1 MNLTDRYIWDETA
14 GRKLADFST
23 NGKKDNADREAI
35 YKKEQKNRI
44 KIRDLQKRLY
54 ADQREGLIVIIVGM
68 EASGKDRIIRKLVG
82 ALDPQGI
89 SVERYIR
96 PEKKDIKHDM
106 LRRVHMNV
114 PERGE
119 IAILS
124 GTYYEDML
132 WYAVKGEAVPIR
144 VASRIDKKIA
154 YESHFK
160 YARDFEEYLY
170 GSSYRVVKIYLN
182 LSLKK
187 QKKRLL
193 KRFGNPEQNW
203 SLGPEVLDDRMKWFE
218 YQKMIEKIIKA
229 TATEH
234 SPWYVIPADR
244 KWYANYLVS
253 EVILKVMEEMDP
265 HFPPV
270 AAEEGFSAY
279 REALLSGKF
288 DRKAILQRSKKKEEA
303 RNAVEGIPEEDSTE
317 KDFKELLSEP
327 EVRDAEDPVNAE
339 RSGNEEP
346 SEKAE
351 NSGNEES
358 LENTENFGNEEDPGT
373 AEDPVNG
380 EVPVNAED
388 FAKDEASLNPE
399 IPGDAEDTGKAPETE
414 AVIADTSNV
423 EETAAAPVTEIEE
436 TAQAPDTEVEEAADT
451 PDPDAAENGKA
462 PDTETAEAAEVPD
475 PETDEKAAAPDTEA
489 AETADVPGTAEETAP
504 AAPAETETVAE
515 TGEEP
520 PEKPAARRRRTR
532 KPAAEKESPEVES
545 SASKA
550 AGSVKKARSGKEK
563 EASTETPKRRPA
575 RKDGPP
581 KTVGE
586 TLARRARKRG
596 GS

>member
-44 KIRDLQKRLY
+44 KIRNLQKRLY

-89 SVERYIR
+89 SVQRYIR

-144 VASRIDKKIA
+144 VAPRIDKQIT
-154 YESHFK
+154 YERHFK

-193 KRFGNPEQNW
+193 KRFGDPEQNW

-218 YQKMIEKIIKA
+218 YQKTIEKIIKA

-303 RNAVEGIPEEDSTE
+303 RNAVEVEEIPEEDSTE

-339 RSGNEEP
+339 
-346 SEKAE
+346 
-351 NSGNEES
+351 
-358 LENTENFGNEEDPGT
+358 
-373 AEDPVNG
+373 
-380 EVPVNAED
+380 
-388 FAKDEASLNPE
+388 
-399 IPGDAEDTGKAPETE
+399 DTGKAPDAE
-414 AVIADTSNV
+414 AVTADTSDV
-423 EETAAAPVTEIEE
+423 EEMAAASDTAAETAA
-436 TAQAPDTEVEEAADT
+436 APDTEVEEAAAA
-451 PDPDAAENGKA
+451 PDPDAAETEKA
-462 PDTETAEAAEVPD
+462 PDTEAAETAAVPDTEAAE
-475 PETDEKAAAPDTEA
+475 TAAAPDTEA
-489 AETADVPGTAEETAP
+489 AEPAADTVTETEEPAAAAEEKAP
-504 AAPAETETVAE
+504 AAPAETDTVAD

-563 EASTETPKRRPA
+563 EASAETPKRRQA

>member
-23 NGKKDNADREAI
+23 NGKKDNADRETI

-44 KIRDLQKRLY
+44 KIRNLQKRLY

-89 SVERYIR
+89 SVQRYINL
-96 PEKKDIKHDM
+96 EKKDIKHDM
-106 LRRVHMNV
+106 LRRVHINV

-132 WYAVKGEAVPIR
+132 WYAVKGEAVPVR

-193 KRFGNPEQNW
+193 KRFGDPEQNW

-303 RNAVEGIPEEDSTE
+303 RNAVEEIPEEDSTE
-317 KDFKELLSEP
+317 KDLRDLPSEP

-339 RSGNEEP
+339 
-346 SEKAE
+346 
-351 NSGNEES
+351 
-358 LENTENFGNEEDPGT
+358 
-373 AEDPVNG
+373 
-380 EVPVNAED
+380 
-388 FAKDEASLNPE
+388 
-399 IPGDAEDTGKAPETE
+399 DTGKAPDAE
-414 AVIADTSNV
+414 AAAADTSDVV
-423 EETAAAPVTEIEE
+423 EMAAVSNTDAETEAAPVTEIEE

-451 PDPDAAENGKA
+451 PDPDAAETEKA
-462 PDTETAEAAEVPD
+462 PDTEPAETVQTPVTAAEAAAEVPD
-475 PETDEKAAAPDTEA
+475 SETAETDAVPDTEA
-489 AETADVPGTAEETAP
+489 AEPAADTVTETEEPAAAAEEKAP
-504 AAPAETETVAE
+504 AAPAETDTVAD

-532 KPAAEKESPEVES
+532 KPAAEKESPEVGS

-550 AGSVKKARSGKEK
+550 TGSVKKARSGKEK
-563 EASTETPKRRPA
+563 EASAETPKRRQA

>member
-44 KIRDLQKRLY
+44 KIRNLQKRLY

-89 SVERYIR
+89 SVQRYIR

-144 VASRIDKKIA
+144 VAPRIDKQIT
-154 YESHFK
+154 YERHFK

-193 KRFGNPEQNW
+193 KRFGDPEQNW

-218 YQKMIEKIIKA
+218 YQKTIEKIIKA

-303 RNAVEGIPEEDSTE
+303 RNAVEEIPEEDSTE

-358 LENTENFGNEEDPGT
+358 LENTENFGNEEALGT

-423 EETAAAPVTEIEE
+423 EETAADTVTETEE
-436 TAQAPDTEVEEAADT
+436 PAA
-451 PDPDAAENGKA
+451 AAE
-462 PDTETAEAAEVPD
+462 
-475 PETDEKAAAPDTEA
+475 EK
-489 AETADVPGTAEETAP
+489 AP
-504 AAPAETETVAE
+504 AAPAETETVAD

-545 SASKA
+545 PAPKT

-563 EASTETPKRRPA
+563 EASTETPKRRQA

>member
-44 KIRDLQKRLY
+44 KIRNLQKRLY

-144 VASRIDKKIA
+144 VAPRIDKKIA
-154 YESHFK
+154 YESHFQ
-160 YARDFEEYLY
+160 YARNFEEYLY

-193 KRFGNPEQNW
+193 KRFGDPEQNW
-203 SLGPEVLDDRMKWFE
+203 SLGPDVLDERMQWFE
-218 YQKMIEKIIKA
+218 YQKTIEKIIKA

-288 DRKAILQRSKKKEEA
+288 DRKAILQRSKKKNEA
-303 RNAVEGIPEEDSTE
+303 RNAVEEIPGEDSTE
-317 KDFKELLSEP
+317 KDLRGLLSEP
-327 EVRDAEDPVNAE
+327 EVRGAEDPVKKE
-339 RSGNEEP
+339 KSGNEEP
-346 SEKAE
+346 SENAE
-351 NSGNEES
+351 KS
-358 LENTENFGNEEDPGT
+358 GNEEDPGT
-373 AEDPVNG
+373 AED
-380 EVPVNAED
+380 
-388 FAKDEASLNPE
+388 
-399 IPGDAEDTGKAPETE
+399 TGKAPDAE
-414 AVIADTSNV
+414 AAAADTSDV
-423 EETAAAPVTEIEE
+423 EEMTAVSDTEAETALAPVTEIEE
-436 TAQAPDTEVEEAADT
+436 IAKVPVIEIEETAQTPDTDVEEAADT
-451 PDPDAAENGKA
+451 PDPEAEETEKA
-462 PDTETAEAAEVPD
+462 PDPEAAEIDQTSITKAEEAAEVPD
-475 PETDEKAAAPDTEA
+475 PGAEKI
-489 AETADVPGTAEETAP
+489 AP
-504 AAPAETETVAE
+504 AAPAESAPVADA
-515 TGEEP
+515 GEET

-545 SASKA
+545 SAPKA

-563 EASTETPKRRPA
+563 EASAETPKRRQT

>member
-23 NGKKDNADREAI
+23 NGKKDNADRETI

-132 WYAVKGEAVPIR
+132 WYAVKGEALPIR
-144 VASRIDKKIA
+144 VAPRIDKKIA

-193 KRFGNPEQNW
+193 KRFGDPEQNW

-218 YQKMIEKIIKA
+218 YQKTIEKIIKA

-303 RNAVEGIPEEDSTE
+303 RNAVEEIPEEDSTE
-317 KDFKELLSEP
+317 KDLKELLSEP
-327 EVRDAEDPVNAE
+327 EVRDTEAPVNAE
-339 RSGNEEP
+339 KSGNEEP
-346 SEKAE
+346 SEKAK

-358 LENTENFGNEEDPGT
+358 LENTENFGNEEDLGT

-399 IPGDAEDTGKAPETE
+399 IQGDAEDTGKAPETE

-423 EETAAAPVTEIEE
+423 EETAADTVTETEE
-436 TAQAPDTEVEEAADT
+436 PAA
-451 PDPDAAENGKA
+451 AAE
-462 PDTETAEAAEVPD
+462 
-475 PETDEKAAAPDTEA
+475 EK
-489 AETADVPGTAEETAP
+489 AP
-504 AAPAETETVAE
+504 AAPAETDTVAD

-520 PEKPAARRRRTR
+520 PEKPVSRRRRTR
-532 KPAAEKESPEVES
+532 KPAAEKESPEVGS

-550 AGSVKKARSGKEK
+550 TGSVKKARSGKEK
-563 EASTETPKRRPA
+563 EASAETPKRRQA

>member
-44 KIRDLQKRLY
+44 KIRNLQKRLY

-89 SVERYIR
+89 SVQRYIR

-144 VASRIDKKIA
+144 VAPRIDKQIT
-154 YESHFK
+154 YERHFK

-193 KRFGNPEQNW
+193 KRFGDPEQNW

-218 YQKMIEKIIKA
+218 YQKTIEKIIKA

-303 RNAVEGIPEEDSTE
+303 RNAVEEIPEEDSTE

-327 EVRDAEDPVNAE
+327 EVRDAEDP
-339 RSGNEEP
+339 
-346 SEKAE
+346 
-351 NSGNEES
+351 
-358 LENTENFGNEEDPGT
+358 
-373 AEDPVNG
+373 
-380 EVPVNAED
+380 
-388 FAKDEASLNPE
+388 
-399 IPGDAEDTGKAPETE
+399 GKAPETE

-489 AETADVPGTAEETAP
+489 AEPAADTVTETEEPAAAAEEKAP
-504 AAPAETETVAE
+504 AAPAETDTVAD

-563 EASTETPKRRPA
+563 EASTETPKRRQA

>member
-23 NGKKDNADREAI
+23 NGKKDNADRETI

-132 WYAVKGEAVPIR
+132 WYAVKGEALPIR
-144 VASRIDKKIA
+144 VAPRIDKKIA

-193 KRFGNPEQNW
+193 KRFGDPEQNW

-218 YQKMIEKIIKA
+218 YQKTIEKIIKA

-303 RNAVEGIPEEDSTE
+303 RNAVEEIPEEDSTE
-317 KDFKELLSEP
+317 KDLRNLLSEP

-358 LENTENFGNEEDPGT
+358 LENTENFGNEEALGT

-423 EETAAAPVTEIEE
+423 EETAADTVTETEE
-436 TAQAPDTEVEEAADT
+436 PAA
-451 PDPDAAENGKA
+451 AAE
-462 PDTETAEAAEVPD
+462 
-475 PETDEKAAAPDTEA
+475 EK
-489 AETADVPGTAEETAP
+489 AP
-504 AAPAETETVAE
+504 AAPAETDTVAD

-520 PEKPAARRRRTR
+520 PEKPASRRRRTR
-532 KPAAEKESPEVES
+532 KPAAEKESPEVGS
-545 SASKA
+545 SASKS

-563 EASTETPKRRPA
+563 EASTETPKRRQA

>member
-44 KIRDLQKRLY
+44 KIRNLQKRLY

-144 VASRIDKKIA
+144 VAPRIDKQIT
-154 YESHFK
+154 YERHFK

-193 KRFGNPEQNW
+193 KRFGDPEQNW

-218 YQKMIEKIIKA
+218 YQKTIEKIIKA

-303 RNAVEGIPEEDSTE
+303 LSAVEEIPEEDSTE
-317 KDFKELLSEP
+317 KDLRDLLSEP
-327 EVRDAEDPVNAE
+327 VVRD
-339 RSGNEEP
+339 
-346 SEKAE
+346 
-351 NSGNEES
+351 
-358 LENTENFGNEEDPGT
+358 

-414 AVIADTSNV
+414 AFIADTSNV

-489 AETADVPGTAEETAP
+489 AEPAADTVTETEEPAAAAEEKAP
-504 AAPAETETVAE
+504 AAPAETETVADA
-515 TGEEP
+515 GEEP

-545 SASKA
+545 PAPKT
-550 AGSVKKARSGKEK
+550 AGSVKKSRSGKEK
-563 EASTETPKRRPA
+563 EASTKTPKRRQA

>member
-1 MNLTDRYIWDETA
+1 MDLYREVFMNLTDRYIWDETA

-23 NGKKDNADREAI
+23 NGKKDNADRETI

-44 KIRDLQKRLY
+44 KIRDFQKRLY

-89 SVERYIR
+89 SVQRYIN
-96 PEKKDIKHDM
+96 PEKKDIKYDM

-132 WYAVKGEAVPIR
+132 WYAVKGETVPIR
-144 VASRIDKKIA
+144 VAPRIDKKIA

-193 KRFGNPEQNW
+193 KRFGDPEQNW

-218 YQKMIEKIIKA
+218 YQKTIEKIIKA

-303 RNAVEGIPEEDSTE
+303 RNAVEEIPEEDSTE
-317 KDFKELLSEP
+317 KDLRDLPSEP

-339 RSGNEEP
+339 
-346 SEKAE
+346 
-351 NSGNEES
+351 
-358 LENTENFGNEEDPGT
+358 
-373 AEDPVNG
+373 
-380 EVPVNAED
+380 
-388 FAKDEASLNPE
+388 
-399 IPGDAEDTGKAPETE
+399 DTGKAPDAE
-414 AVIADTSNV
+414 AAAADTSDVV
-423 EETAAAPVTEIEE
+423 EMAAVSNTDAETEAAPVTEIEE
-436 TAQAPDTEVEEAADT
+436 TAQAPDTEVEEAAAA
-451 PDPDAAENGKA
+451 PDPNAEETEKA
-462 PDTETAEAAEVPD
+462 PDTEPAETVQTPVTAAEAAAEVPD
-475 PETDEKAAAPDTEA
+475 SETAETDAVPDTEA
-489 AETADVPGTAEETAP
+489 AEPAADTVTETEEPAAAAEEKAP
-504 AAPAETETVAE
+504 AAPAETDTVAD

-532 KPAAEKESPEVES
+532 KPAAEKESPEVGS

-550 AGSVKKARSGKEK
+550 TGSVKKARSGKEK
-563 EASTETPKRRPA
+563 EASAETPKRRQA

>member
-44 KIRDLQKRLY
+44 KIRNLQKRLY

-89 SVERYIR
+89 SVQRYIR

-144 VASRIDKKIA
+144 VAPRIDKQIT
-154 YESHFK
+154 YERHFK

-193 KRFGNPEQNW
+193 KRFGDPEQSW

-218 YQKMIEKIIKA
+218 YQKTIEKIIKA

-303 RNAVEGIPEEDSTE
+303 RNAVEEIPEEDSTE

-327 EVRDAEDPVNAE
+327 EVRDAEDP
-339 RSGNEEP
+339 
-346 SEKAE
+346 
-351 NSGNEES
+351 
-358 LENTENFGNEEDPGT
+358 
-373 AEDPVNG
+373 
-380 EVPVNAED
+380 
-388 FAKDEASLNPE
+388 
-399 IPGDAEDTGKAPETE
+399 GKAPETE
-414 AVIADTSNV
+414 AFIADTSNV

-451 PDPDAAENGKA
+451 PDPDAAETEKA
-462 PDTETAEAAEVPD
+462 PDTEPAETVQTPVTAAEAAAEVPD
-475 PETDEKAAAPDTEA
+475 SETAETDAVPDTEA
-489 AETADVPGTAEETAP
+489 AEPAADTVTETEEPAAAAEEKAP
-504 AAPAETETVAE
+504 AAPAETDTVAE

-545 SASKA
+545 PAPKT
-550 AGSVKKARSGKEK
+550 AGSVKKSRSGKEK
-563 EASTETPKRRPA
+563 EASTKTPKRRQA

>member
-1 MNLTDRYIWDETA
+1 MDLYREVFMNLTDRYIWDETA

-23 NGKKDNADREAI
+23 NGKKDNADRAAI

-44 KIRDLQKRLY
+44 KIRNLQKRLY

-89 SVERYIR
+89 SVQRYIR

-144 VASRIDKKIA
+144 VAPRIDKQIT
-154 YESHFK
+154 YERHFK

-193 KRFGNPEQNW
+193 KRFGDPEQNW

-218 YQKMIEKIIKA
+218 YQKTIEKIIKA

-303 RNAVEGIPEEDSTE
+303 RNAVEEIPEEDSTE
-317 KDFKELLSEP
+317 KDLRDLPSEP
-327 EVRDAEDPVNAE
+327 EVRDAEAP
-339 RSGNEEP
+339 
-346 SEKAE
+346 
-351 NSGNEES
+351 
-358 LENTENFGNEEDPGT
+358 
-373 AEDPVNG
+373 
-380 EVPVNAED
+380 
-388 FAKDEASLNPE
+388 
-399 IPGDAEDTGKAPETE
+399 GKAPETE
-414 AVIADTSNV
+414 AAAADTSDVV
-423 EETAAAPVTEIEE
+423 EMAAISNTDAETEAAPVTEIEE
-436 TAQAPDTEVEEAADT
+436 TAQAPDTEVEEAAAA
-451 PDPDAAENGKA
+451 PDPDAAETEKA

-475 PETDEKAAAPDTEA
+475 LEAEETATAPDTEA
-489 AETADVPGTAEETAP
+489 AEPAADTVTETEEPAAAAEEKAP
-504 AAPAETETVAE
+504 AAPAETDTVAD

-520 PEKPAARRRRTR
+520 PEKPASRRRRTR

-550 AGSVKKARSGKEK
+550 TGSVKKARSGKEK
-563 EASTETPKRRPA
+563 EASAETPKRRQA

>member
-1 MNLTDRYIWDETA
+1 MYREVFMNLTDRYIWDETA

-44 KIRDLQKRLY
+44 KIRNLQKRLY

-144 VASRIDKKIA
+144 VAPRIDKQIT
-154 YESHFK
+154 YERHFK

-193 KRFGNPEQNW
+193 KRFGDPEQSW

-218 YQKMIEKIIKA
+218 YQKTIEKIIKA

-303 RNAVEGIPEEDSTE
+303 LSAVEEIPEEDSTE
-317 KDFKELLSEP
+317 KDLRDLLSEP
-327 EVRDAEDPVNAE
+327 VVRD
-339 RSGNEEP
+339 
-346 SEKAE
+346 
-351 NSGNEES
+351 
-358 LENTENFGNEEDPGT
+358 

-414 AVIADTSNV
+414 AFIADTSNV

-489 AETADVPGTAEETAP
+489 AEPAADTVTEIEEPAAAAEEKAP
-504 AAPAETETVAE
+504 AAPAETETVADA
-515 TGEEP
+515 GEEP

-545 SASKA
+545 PAPKT
-550 AGSVKKARSGKEK
+550 AGSVKKSRSGKEK
-563 EASTETPKRRPA
+563 EASTKTPKRRQA

>member
-14 GRKLADFST
+14 GRK
-23 NGKKDNADREAI
+23 I

-44 KIRDLQKRLY
+44 KIRNLQKRLY

-144 VASRIDKKIA
+144 VAPRIDKQIT
-154 YESHFK
+154 YERHFK

-193 KRFGNPEQNW
+193 KRFGDPEQSW

-218 YQKMIEKIIKA
+218 YQKTIEKIIKA

-303 RNAVEGIPEEDSTE
+303 LSAVEEIPEEDSTE
-317 KDFKELLSEP
+317 KDLRDLLSEP
-327 EVRDAEDPVNAE
+327 VVRD
-339 RSGNEEP
+339 
-346 SEKAE
+346 
-351 NSGNEES
+351 
-358 LENTENFGNEEDPGT
+358 

-414 AVIADTSNV
+414 AFIADTSNV

-489 AETADVPGTAEETAP
+489 AEPAADTVTEIEEPAAAAEEKAP
-504 AAPAETETVAE
+504 AAPAETDTVAD

-545 SASKA
+545 PAPKT
-550 AGSVKKARSGKEK
+550 AGSVKKSRSGKEK
-563 EASTETPKRRPA
+563 EASTKTPKRRQA

>member
-23 NGKKDNADREAI
+23 NGKKDNADRETI

-44 KIRDLQKRLY
+44 KIRNLQKRLY

-89 SVERYIR
+89 SVQRYIR

-132 WYAVKGEAVPIR
+132 CYAVKGEAVPIR
-144 VASRIDKKIA
+144 VAPRIDKKIA

-193 KRFGNPEQNW
+193 KRFGDPEQNW

-303 RNAVEGIPEEDSTE
+303 RNAVEEIPEEDSTE

-339 RSGNEEP
+339 
-346 SEKAE
+346 
-351 NSGNEES
+351 
-358 LENTENFGNEEDPGT
+358 
-373 AEDPVNG
+373 
-380 EVPVNAED
+380 
-388 FAKDEASLNPE
+388 
-399 IPGDAEDTGKAPETE
+399 DTGKAPDAE
-414 AVIADTSNV
+414 AAAADTSDVV
-423 EETAAAPVTEIEE
+423 EMAAVSNTDAETEAAPVTEIEE

-489 AETADVPGTAEETAP
+489 AEPAADTVTEIEEPAAAAEEKAP

-515 TGEEP
+515 TGKEP

-532 KPAAEKESPEVES
+532 KPAAEKESPEVGS

-550 AGSVKKARSGKEK
+550 TGSVKKARSGKEK
-563 EASTETPKRRPA
+563 EASAETPKRRQA

>member
-44 KIRDLQKRLY
+44 KIRNLQKRLY

-89 SVERYIR
+89 SVQRYIR

-132 WYAVKGEAVPIR
+132 WYAVKGEALPIR
-144 VASRIDKKIA
+144 VAPRIDKKIA

-193 KRFGNPEQNW
+193 KRFGDPEQNW

-218 YQKMIEKIIKA
+218 YQKTIEKIIKA

-303 RNAVEGIPEEDSTE
+303 RNAVEEIPEEDSTE

-327 EVRDAEDPVNAE
+327 EVRDAEDP
-339 RSGNEEP
+339 
-346 SEKAE
+346 
-351 NSGNEES
+351 
-358 LENTENFGNEEDPGT
+358 
-373 AEDPVNG
+373 
-380 EVPVNAED
+380 
-388 FAKDEASLNPE
+388 
-399 IPGDAEDTGKAPETE
+399 GKAPETE

-436 TAQAPDTEVEEAADT
+436 TAQAPDTEVEEAVDT
-451 PDPDAAENGKA
+451 PDPDAAETGKA
-462 PDTETAEAAEVPD
+462 PDTEPAETVQTPVTAAEAAAEVPD
-475 PETDEKAAAPDTEA
+475 SETAETDAVPDTEA
-489 AETADVPGTAEETAP
+489 AEPAADTVTEIEEPAAAAEEKAP
-504 AAPAETETVAE
+504 AAPAETETVADA
-515 TGEEP
+515 GEEP

-545 SASKA
+545 PAPKT
-550 AGSVKKARSGKEK
+550 AGSVKKSRSGKEK
-563 EASTETPKRRPA
+563 EASTETPKRRQA

>member
-23 NGKKDNADREAI
+23 NGKKDNADRETI

-44 KIRDLQKRLY
+44 KIRNLQKRLY

-89 SVERYIR
+89 SVQRYIR

-144 VASRIDKKIA
+144 VAPRIDKKIA

-193 KRFGNPEQNW
+193 KRFGDPEQNW

-218 YQKMIEKIIKA
+218 YQKTIEKIIKA

-303 RNAVEGIPEEDSTE
+303 RNAVEEIPEEDSTE
-317 KDFKELLSEP
+317 KDLRDLPSEP
-327 EVRDAEDPVNAE
+327 EVRDAEAP
-339 RSGNEEP
+339 
-346 SEKAE
+346 
-351 NSGNEES
+351 
-358 LENTENFGNEEDPGT
+358 
-373 AEDPVNG
+373 
-380 EVPVNAED
+380 
-388 FAKDEASLNPE
+388 
-399 IPGDAEDTGKAPETE
+399 GKAPETE
-414 AVIADTSNV
+414 AAAADTSDVV
-423 EETAAAPVTEIEE
+423 EMAAISNTDAETEAAPVTEIEE
-436 TAQAPDTEVEEAADT
+436 TAQAPDTEVEEAAAA
-451 PDPDAAENGKA
+451 PDPDAAETEKA

-475 PETDEKAAAPDTEA
+475 PEAEETATAPDTEA
-489 AETADVPGTAEETAP
+489 AEPAADTVTETEEPAAAAEEKAP
-504 AAPAETETVAE
+504 AAPAETDTVAD

-520 PEKPAARRRRTR
+520 PEKPASRRRRTR
-532 KPAAEKESPEVES
+532 KPAAEKESPEVGS

-563 EASTETPKRRPA
+563 EASTETPKRRQA

>member
-1 MNLTDRYIWDETA
+1 MDLYREVFMNLTDRYIWDETA

-23 NGKKDNADREAI
+23 NGKKDNADRETI

-89 SVERYIR
+89 SVQRYIN
-96 PEKKDIKHDM
+96 PEKKDIKYDM

-132 WYAVKGEAVPIR
+132 WYAVKGETVPIR
-144 VASRIDKKIA
+144 VAPRIDKKIA

-193 KRFGNPEQNW
+193 KRFGDPEQNW

-218 YQKMIEKIIKA
+218 YQKTIEKIIKA

-303 RNAVEGIPEEDSTE
+303 RNAVEEIPEEDSTE

-380 EVPVNAED
+380 EVPVNPED
-388 FAKDEASLNPE
+388 FANNEASVNPE
-399 IPGDAEDTGKAPETE
+399 ISGDAEDTGIASDAE
-414 AVIADTSNV
+414 AVTADTSDV
-423 EETAAAPVTEIEE
+423 EEM
-436 TAQAPDTEVEEAADT
+436 
-451 PDPDAAENGKA
+451 DAAS
-462 PDTETAEAAEVPD
+462 
-475 PETDEKAAAPDTEA
+475 DTEA
-489 AETADVPGTAEETAP
+489 AETAAVPDTEAAETAP
-504 AAPAETETVAE
+504 AAPAETENVADA
-515 TGEEP
+515 GEEP

-563 EASTETPKRRPA
+563 EASTETPKRRQV

>member
-44 KIRDLQKRLY
+44 KIRNLQKRLY

-89 SVERYIR
+89 SVQRYIR

-144 VASRIDKKIA
+144 VAPRIDKQIT
-154 YESHFK
+154 YERHFK

-193 KRFGNPEQNW
+193 KRFGDPEQNW

-218 YQKMIEKIIKA
+218 YQKTIEKIIKA

-303 RNAVEGIPEEDSTE
+303 LSAVEEIPEEDSTE
-317 KDFKELLSEP
+317 KDLRDLLSEP
-327 EVRDAEDPVNAE
+327 VVRD
-339 RSGNEEP
+339 
-346 SEKAE
+346 
-351 NSGNEES
+351 
-358 LENTENFGNEEDPGT
+358 

-414 AVIADTSNV
+414 AFIADTSNV

-489 AETADVPGTAEETAP
+489 AEPAADTVTETEEPAAAAEEKAP
-504 AAPAETETVAE
+504 AAPAETETVAD

-545 SASKA
+545 PAPKT
-550 AGSVKKARSGKEK
+550 AGSVKKSRSGKEK
-563 EASTETPKRRPA
+563 EASAETPKRRQA

>member
-23 NGKKDNADREAI
+23 NGKKDNADRETI

-44 KIRDLQKRLY
+44 KIRNLQKRLY

-89 SVERYIR
+89 SVQRYIN

-106 LRRVHMNV
+106 LRRVHINV
-114 PERGE
+114 HERGE

-132 WYAVKGEAVPIR
+132 WYAVKGEAVPVR

-193 KRFGNPEQNW
+193 KRFGDPEQNW

-218 YQKMIEKIIKA
+218 YQKTIEKIIKA

-303 RNAVEGIPEEDSTE
+303 RNAVEEIPEEDSTE
-317 KDFKELLSEP
+317 KNFKELLSEP
-327 EVRDAEDPVNAE
+327 EVRDAEAP
-339 RSGNEEP
+339 
-346 SEKAE
+346 
-351 NSGNEES
+351 
-358 LENTENFGNEEDPGT
+358 
-373 AEDPVNG
+373 
-380 EVPVNAED
+380 
-388 FAKDEASLNPE
+388 
-399 IPGDAEDTGKAPETE
+399 GKAPETE
-414 AVIADTSNV
+414 AAAADTSDVV
-423 EETAAAPVTEIEE
+423 EMAAISNTDAETEAAPVTEIEE
-436 TAQAPDTEVEEAADT
+436 TAQAPDTEVEEAAAA
-451 PDPDAAENGKA
+451 PDPDAAENEKA
-462 PDTETAEAAEVPD
+462 PDTETAEVAEVPD
-475 PETDEKAAAPDTEA
+475 PEAEETATAPDTEA
-489 AETADVPGTAEETAP
+489 AEPAADTVTETEEPAAAAEEKAP
-504 AAPAETETVAE
+504 AAPAETETVADA
-515 TGEEP
+515 GEEP
-520 PEKPAARRRRTR
+520 PEKPASRRRRTR

-563 EASTETPKRRPA
+563 EASTETPKRRQA

>member
-23 NGKKDNADREAI
+23 NGKKDNADRETI

-89 SVERYIR
+89 SVQRYIN

-106 LRRVHMNV
+106 LRRVHINV

-132 WYAVKGEAVPIR
+132 CYAVKGEAVPIR
-144 VASRIDKKIA
+144 VAPRIDKKIA

-193 KRFGNPEQNW
+193 KRFGDPEQNW

-265 HFPPV
+265 HFPSV

-303 RNAVEGIPEEDSTE
+303 RNAVEEIPEEDSTE
-317 KDFKELLSEP
+317 KDLKELLSEP

-358 LENTENFGNEEDPGT
+358 LENTENFGNEENPGT

-380 EVPVNAED
+380 EVPVNPED
-388 FAKDEASLNPE
+388 FANNEASVNPE
-399 IPGDAEDTGKAPETE
+399 ISGDAEDTGKAPETE

-423 EETAAAPVTEIEE
+423 EETAADTVTETEE
-436 TAQAPDTEVEEAADT
+436 PAA
-451 PDPDAAENGKA
+451 AAE
-462 PDTETAEAAEVPD
+462 
-475 PETDEKAAAPDTEA
+475 EK
-489 AETADVPGTAEETAP
+489 AP
-504 AAPAETETVAE
+504 AAPAETENVAD

-563 EASTETPKRRPA
+563 EASTETPKRRQA

>member
-23 NGKKDNADREAI
+23 NGKKDNADRETI

-44 KIRDLQKRLY
+44 KIRNLQKRLY

-89 SVERYIR
+89 SVQRYINL
-96 PEKKDIKHDM
+96 EKKDIKHDM
-106 LRRVHMNV
+106 LRRVHINV

-132 WYAVKGEAVPIR
+132 WYAVKGEAVPVR

-193 KRFGNPEQNW
+193 KRFGDPEQNW

-303 RNAVEGIPEEDSTE
+303 RNAVEEIPEEDSTE
-317 KDFKELLSEP
+317 KDLRDLPSEP

-339 RSGNEEP
+339 
-346 SEKAE
+346 
-351 NSGNEES
+351 
-358 LENTENFGNEEDPGT
+358 
-373 AEDPVNG
+373 
-380 EVPVNAED
+380 
-388 FAKDEASLNPE
+388 
-399 IPGDAEDTGKAPETE
+399 DTGKAPDAE
-414 AVIADTSNV
+414 AAAADTSDVV
-423 EETAAAPVTEIEE
+423 EMAAVSNTDAETEAAPVTEIEE

-451 PDPDAAENGKA
+451 PDPDAAETEKA
-462 PDTETAEAAEVPD
+462 PDTEPAETVQTPVTAAEAAAEVPD
-475 PETDEKAAAPDTEA
+475 SETAETDAVPDTEA
-489 AETADVPGTAEETAP
+489 AEPAADTVTETEEPAAAAEEKAP
-504 AAPAETETVAE
+504 AAPAETETVAD

-532 KPAAEKESPEVES
+532 KPAAEKESPEVGS

-550 AGSVKKARSGKEK
+550 TGSVKKARSGKEK
-563 EASTETPKRRPA
+563 EASAETPKRRQA

>member
-1 MNLTDRYIWDETA
+1 MDLYREVFMNLTDRYIWDETA

-44 KIRDLQKRLY
+44 KIRNLQKRLY

-89 SVERYIR
+89 SVQRYIR

-144 VASRIDKKIA
+144 VAPRIDKQIT
-154 YESHFK
+154 YERHFK

-193 KRFGNPEQNW
+193 KRFGDPEQNW

-218 YQKMIEKIIKA
+218 YQKTIEKIIKA

-303 RNAVEGIPEEDSTE
+303 RNAVEEIPEEDSTE
-317 KDFKELLSEP
+317 KDLRDLPSEP
-327 EVRDAEDPVNAE
+327 EVRDAEAP
-339 RSGNEEP
+339 
-346 SEKAE
+346 
-351 NSGNEES
+351 
-358 LENTENFGNEEDPGT
+358 
-373 AEDPVNG
+373 
-380 EVPVNAED
+380 
-388 FAKDEASLNPE
+388 
-399 IPGDAEDTGKAPETE
+399 GKAPETE
-414 AVIADTSNV
+414 AAAADTSDVV
-423 EETAAAPVTEIEE
+423 EMAAISNTDAETEAAPVTEIEE
-436 TAQAPDTEVEEAADT
+436 TAQAPDTEVEEAAAA
-451 PDPDAAENGKA
+451 PDPDAAETEKA

-475 PETDEKAAAPDTEA
+475 LEAEETATAPDTEA
-489 AETADVPGTAEETAP
+489 AEPAADTVTETEEPAAAAEEKAP
-504 AAPAETETVAE
+504 AAPAETDTVAD

-520 PEKPAARRRRTR
+520 PEKPASRRRRTR

-550 AGSVKKARSGKEK
+550 TGSVKKARSGKEK
-563 EASTETPKRRPA
+563 EASAETPKRRQA

>member
-23 NGKKDNADREAI
+23 NGKKDNADRETI

-89 SVERYIR
+89 SVQRYINL
-96 PEKKDIKHDM
+96 EKKDIKHDM
-106 LRRVHMNV
+106 LRRVHINV

-132 WYAVKGEAVPIR
+132 WYAVKGEALPIR
-144 VASRIDKKIA
+144 VAPRIDKKIA

-193 KRFGNPEQNW
+193 KRFGDPEQNW

-218 YQKMIEKIIKA
+218 YQKTIEKIIKA

-303 RNAVEGIPEEDSTE
+303 RNAVEEIPEEDSTE

-327 EVRDAEDPVNAE
+327 EVRDAED
-339 RSGNEEP
+339 
-346 SEKAE
+346 
-351 NSGNEES
+351 
-358 LENTENFGNEEDPGT
+358 
-373 AEDPVNG
+373 
-380 EVPVNAED
+380 PVNAED

-489 AETADVPGTAEETAP
+489 AEPAADTVTEIEEPAAAAEEKAP
-504 AAPAETETVAE
+504 AAPAETDTVAD

-520 PEKPAARRRRTR
+520 PEKPASRRRRTR
-532 KPAAEKESPEVES
+532 KPAAEKESPEVGS

-550 AGSVKKARSGKEK
+550 TGSVKKARSGKEK
-563 EASTETPKRRPA
+563 EASAETPKRRQA

>member
-1 MNLTDRYIWDETA
+1 MDLYREVFMNLTDRYIWDETA

-44 KIRDLQKRLY
+44 KIRNLQKRLY

-144 VASRIDKKIA
+144 VAPRIDKQIT
-154 YESHFK
+154 YERHFK

-193 KRFGNPEQNW
+193 KRFGDPEQNW

-218 YQKMIEKIIKA
+218 YQKTIEKIIKA

-303 RNAVEGIPEEDSTE
+303 RNAVEEIPEEDSTE

-339 RSGNEEP
+339 
-346 SEKAE
+346 
-351 NSGNEES
+351 
-358 LENTENFGNEEDPGT
+358 
-373 AEDPVNG
+373 
-380 EVPVNAED
+380 
-388 FAKDEASLNPE
+388 
-399 IPGDAEDTGKAPETE
+399 DTGKAPDAE

-451 PDPDAAENGKA
+451 PDPDAAE
-462 PDTETAEAAEVPD
+462 TE
-475 PETDEKAAAPDTEA
+475 KAPDTEA
-489 AETADVPGTAEETAP
+489 AETADVPGTAEETSP
-504 AAPAETETVAE
+504 ADPAETETVAD

-545 SASKA
+545 PAPKT
-550 AGSVKKARSGKEK
+550 AGSVKKSRSGKEK
-563 EASTETPKRRPA
+563 EASTKTPKRRQA

>member
-44 KIRDLQKRLY
+44 KIRNLQKRLY

-89 SVERYIR
+89 SVQRYINL
-96 PEKKDIKHDM
+96 EKKDIKHDM
-106 LRRVHMNV
+106 LRRVHINV

-144 VASRIDKKIA
+144 VAPRIDKQIT
-154 YESHFK
+154 YERHFK

-193 KRFGNPEQNW
+193 KRFGDPEQNW

-218 YQKMIEKIIKA
+218 YQKTIEKIIKA

-303 RNAVEGIPEEDSTE
+303 LSAVEEIPEEDSTE
-317 KDFKELLSEP
+317 KDLRDLLSEP
-327 EVRDAEDPVNAE
+327 VVRD
-339 RSGNEEP
+339 
-346 SEKAE
+346 
-351 NSGNEES
+351 
-358 LENTENFGNEEDPGT
+358 

-414 AVIADTSNV
+414 AFIADTSNV

-451 PDPDAAENGKA
+451 PDPDAAETEKA
-462 PDTETAEAAEVPD
+462 PDTEPAETVQTPVTAAEAAAEVPD
-475 PETDEKAAAPDTEA
+475 SETAETDAVPDTEA
-489 AETADVPGTAEETAP
+489 AEPAADTVTETEEPAAAAEEKAP
-504 AAPAETETVAE
+504 AAPAETETVADA
-515 TGEEP
+515 GEEP

-532 KPAAEKESPEVES
+532 KPAAEKESPEVGS

-550 AGSVKKARSGKEK
+550 TGSVKKARSGKEK
-563 EASTETPKRRPA
+563 EASAETPKRRQA

>member
-1 MNLTDRYIWDETA
+1 MDLYREVFMNLTDRYIWDETA

-23 NGKKDNADREAI
+23 NGKKDNADRETI

-132 WYAVKGEAVPIR
+132 WYAVKGEALPIR
-144 VASRIDKKIA
+144 VAPRIDKKIA

-193 KRFGNPEQNW
+193 KRFGDPEQNW

-218 YQKMIEKIIKA
+218 YQKTIEKIIKA

-303 RNAVEGIPEEDSTE
+303 RNAVEEIPEEDSTE
-317 KDFKELLSEP
+317 KDLKELLSEP
-327 EVRDAEDPVNAE
+327 EVRDTEAPVNAE
-339 RSGNEEP
+339 KSGNEEP
-346 SEKAE
+346 SEKAK

-358 LENTENFGNEEDPGT
+358 LENTENFGNEEDLGT

-399 IPGDAEDTGKAPETE
+399 IQGDAEDTGKAPETE

-423 EETAAAPVTEIEE
+423 EETAADTVTETEE
-436 TAQAPDTEVEEAADT
+436 PAA
-451 PDPDAAENGKA
+451 AAE
-462 PDTETAEAAEVPD
+462 
-475 PETDEKAAAPDTEA
+475 EK
-489 AETADVPGTAEETAP
+489 AP
-504 AAPAETETVAE
+504 AAPAETDTVAD

-520 PEKPAARRRRTR
+520 PEKPVSRRRRTR
-532 KPAAEKESPEVES
+532 KPAAEKESPEVGS

-550 AGSVKKARSGKEK
+550 TGSVKKARSGKEK
-563 EASTETPKRRPA
+563 EASAETPKRRQA

>member
-44 KIRDLQKRLY
+44 KIRNLQKRLY

-89 SVERYIR
+89 SVQRYIR

-144 VASRIDKKIA
+144 VAPRIDKQIT
-154 YESHFK
+154 YERHFK

-193 KRFGNPEQNW
+193 KRFGDPEQNW

-218 YQKMIEKIIKA
+218 YQKTIEKIIKA

-270 AAEEGFSAY
+270 AAEEGFSVY

-303 RNAVEGIPEEDSTE
+303 RNAVEEIPEEDSTE
-317 KDFKELLSEP
+317 KDLRDLPSEP
-327 EVRDAEDPVNAE
+327 EVRDTEAPVNAE
-339 RSGNEEP
+339 KSGNEEP

-358 LENTENFGNEEDPGT
+358 LENTENFGNEEALGT

-423 EETAAAPVTEIEE
+423 EETAADTVTETEE
-436 TAQAPDTEVEEAADT
+436 PAA
-451 PDPDAAENGKA
+451 AAE
-462 PDTETAEAAEVPD
+462 
-475 PETDEKAAAPDTEA
+475 EK
-489 AETADVPGTAEETAP
+489 AP
-504 AAPAETETVAE
+504 AAPAETDTVAD

-520 PEKPAARRRRTR
+520 PEKPASRRRRPR

-563 EASTETPKRRPA
+563 EASTETPKRRQV

>member
-44 KIRDLQKRLY
+44 KIRNLQKRLY

-89 SVERYIR
+89 SVQRYIR

-144 VASRIDKKIA
+144 VAPRIDKQIT
-154 YESHFK
+154 YERHFK

-193 KRFGNPEQNW
+193 KRFGDPEQNW

-218 YQKMIEKIIKA
+218 YQKTIEKIIKA

-303 RNAVEGIPEEDSTE
+303 RNAVEEIPEEDSTE

-339 RSGNEEP
+339 
-346 SEKAE
+346 
-351 NSGNEES
+351 
-358 LENTENFGNEEDPGT
+358 DPGT
-373 AEDPVNG
+373 
-380 EVPVNAED
+380 
-388 FAKDEASLNPE
+388 
-399 IPGDAEDTGKAPETE
+399 AEDTGKAPDAE
-414 AVIADTSNV
+414 AVTADTSDV
-423 EETAAAPVTEIEE
+423 EEMAAASDTAAETAA
-436 TAQAPDTEVEEAADT
+436 APDTEVEEAAAA
-451 PDPDAAENGKA
+451 PDPDAAETEKA
-462 PDTETAEAAEVPD
+462 PDTEAAETAAVPDTEAAE
-475 PETDEKAAAPDTEA
+475 TAAAPDTEA
-489 AETADVPGTAEETAP
+489 AETADVPGTAEETSP
-504 AAPAETETVAE
+504 ADPAETETVAD

-532 KPAAEKESPEVES
+532 KPAAEKESPEVGS

-563 EASTETPKRRPA
+563 EASTETPKRRQA

>member
-1 MNLTDRYIWDETA
+1 MDLYREVFMNLTDRYIWDETA

-23 NGKKDNADREAI
+23 NGKKDNADRETI

-44 KIRDLQKRLY
+44 KIRNLQKRLY

-132 WYAVKGEAVPIR
+132 WYAVKGEAVPVR

-193 KRFGNPEQNW
+193 KRFGDPEQNW

-303 RNAVEGIPEEDSTE
+303 RNAVEEIPEEDSTE
-317 KDFKELLSEP
+317 KDLRDLPSEP

-339 RSGNEEP
+339 
-346 SEKAE
+346 
-351 NSGNEES
+351 
-358 LENTENFGNEEDPGT
+358 
-373 AEDPVNG
+373 
-380 EVPVNAED
+380 
-388 FAKDEASLNPE
+388 
-399 IPGDAEDTGKAPETE
+399 DTGKAPDAE
-414 AVIADTSNV
+414 AAAADTSDVV
-423 EETAAAPVTEIEE
+423 EMAAVSNTDAETEAAPVTEIEE

-451 PDPDAAENGKA
+451 PDPDAAETEKA
-462 PDTETAEAAEVPD
+462 PDTEPAETVQTPVTAAEAAAEVPD
-475 PETDEKAAAPDTEA
+475 SETAETDAVPDTEA
-489 AETADVPGTAEETAP
+489 AEPAADTVTETEEPAAAAEEKAP
-504 AAPAETETVAE
+504 AAPAETDTVAD

-520 PEKPAARRRRTR
+520 PEKPASRRRRTR
-532 KPAAEKESPEVES
+532 KPAAEKESPEVGS

-550 AGSVKKARSGKEK
+550 TGSVKKARSGKEK
-563 EASTETPKRRPA
+563 EASAETPKRRQA

>member
-23 NGKKDNADREAI
+23 NGKKDNADRETI

-132 WYAVKGEAVPIR
+132 WYAVKGEALPIR

-193 KRFGNPEQNW
+193 KRFGDPEQNW

-218 YQKMIEKIIKA
+218 YQKTIEKIIKA

-303 RNAVEGIPEEDSTE
+303 RNAVEEIPEEDSTE
-317 KDFKELLSEP
+317 KDLKELLSEP

-358 LENTENFGNEEDPGT
+358 LENTENFGNEEDLGT

-423 EETAAAPVTEIEE
+423 EETAADTVTETEE
-436 TAQAPDTEVEEAADT
+436 TAA
-451 PDPDAAENGKA
+451 AAE
-462 PDTETAEAAEVPD
+462 
-475 PETDEKAAAPDTEA
+475 EK
-489 AETADVPGTAEETAP
+489 AP
-504 AAPAETETVAE
+504 AAPAETDTVAD

-520 PEKPAARRRRTR
+520 PEKPASRRRRPR

-563 EASTETPKRRPA
+563 EASTETPKRRQV

>member
-44 KIRDLQKRLY
+44 KIRNLQKRLY

-89 SVERYIR
+89 SVQRYIR

-144 VASRIDKKIA
+144 VAPRIDKQIT
-154 YESHFK
+154 YERHFK

-193 KRFGNPEQNW
+193 KRFGDPEQNW

-218 YQKMIEKIIKA
+218 YQKTIEKIIKA

-303 RNAVEGIPEEDSTE
+303 RNAVEEIPEEDSTE

-339 RSGNEEP
+339 
-346 SEKAE
+346 
-351 NSGNEES
+351 
-358 LENTENFGNEEDPGT
+358 
-373 AEDPVNG
+373 
-380 EVPVNAED
+380 
-388 FAKDEASLNPE
+388 
-399 IPGDAEDTGKAPETE
+399 DTGKAPDAE
-414 AVIADTSNV
+414 AVTADTSDV
-423 EETAAAPVTEIEE
+423 EEMAAASDTAAETAA
-436 TAQAPDTEVEEAADT
+436 APDTEVEEAADT

-489 AETADVPGTAEETAP
+489 AEPAADTVTETEEPAAAAEEKAP
-504 AAPAETETVAE
+504 AAPAETETVADA
-515 TGEEP
+515 GEEP

-545 SASKA
+545 PAPKT
-550 AGSVKKARSGKEK
+550 AGSVKKSRSGKEK
-563 EASTETPKRRPA
+563 EASTKTPKRRQA

>member
-23 NGKKDNADREAI
+23 NGKKDNADRETI

-144 VASRIDKKIA
+144 VAPRIDKQIT
-154 YESHFK
+154 YERHFK

-193 KRFGNPEQNW
+193 KRFGDPEQNW

-303 RNAVEGIPEEDSTE
+303 RNAVEEIPEEDSTE

-327 EVRDAEDPVNAE
+327 EVRDAEAP
-339 RSGNEEP
+339 
-346 SEKAE
+346 
-351 NSGNEES
+351 
-358 LENTENFGNEEDPGT
+358 
-373 AEDPVNG
+373 
-380 EVPVNAED
+380 
-388 FAKDEASLNPE
+388 
-399 IPGDAEDTGKAPETE
+399 GKAPETE
-414 AVIADTSNV
+414 AAAADTSDVVKMAAISNTDA
-423 EETAAAPVTEIEE
+423 ETEAAPVTEIEE

-451 PDPDAAENGKA
+451 PDPDAAETEKA
-462 PDTETAEAAEVPD
+462 PDTEPAETVQTPVTAAEAAAEVPD
-475 PETDEKAAAPDTEA
+475 SETAETDAVPDTEA
-489 AETADVPGTAEETAP
+489 AEPAADTVTETEEPAAAAEEKAP
-504 AAPAETETVAE
+504 AAPAETDTVAD
-515 TGEEP
+515 TGEES

-545 SASKA
+545 PAPKT
-550 AGSVKKARSGKEK
+550 AGSVKKSRSGKEK
-563 EASTETPKRRPA
+563 EASTETPKRRQA

>member
-23 NGKKDNADREAI
+23 NGKKDNADRETI

-89 SVERYIR
+89 SVQRYIN

-106 LRRVHMNV
+106 LRRVHINV

-132 WYAVKGEAVPIR
+132 CYAVKGEAVPIR
-144 VASRIDKKIA
+144 VAPRIDKKIA

-193 KRFGNPEQNW
+193 KRFGDPEQNW

-303 RNAVEGIPEEDSTE
+303 RNAVEEIPEEDSTE
-317 KDFKELLSEP
+317 KDLKELLSEP

-358 LENTENFGNEEDPGT
+358 LENTENFGNEENPGT

-380 EVPVNAED
+380 EVPVNPED
-388 FAKDEASLNPE
+388 FANNEASVNPE
-399 IPGDAEDTGKAPETE
+399 ISGDAEDTGKAPETE
-414 AVIADTSNV
+414 TVIADTSNV
-423 EETAAAPVTEIEE
+423 EETAADTVTETEE
-436 TAQAPDTEVEEAADT
+436 PAA
-451 PDPDAAENGKA
+451 AAE
-462 PDTETAEAAEVPD
+462 
-475 PETDEKAAAPDTEA
+475 EK
-489 AETADVPGTAEETAP
+489 AP
-504 AAPAETETVAE
+504 AAPAETENVAD

-563 EASTETPKRRPA
+563 EASTETPKRRQV

>member
-1 MNLTDRYIWDETA
+1 MDLYREVFMNLTDRYIWDETA

-44 KIRDLQKRLY
+44 KIRNLQKRLY

-89 SVERYIR
+89 SVQRYIR

-144 VASRIDKKIA
+144 VAPRIDKQIT
-154 YESHFK
+154 YERHFK

-193 KRFGNPEQNW
+193 KRFGDPEQNW

-218 YQKMIEKIIKA
+218 YQKTIEKIIKA

-303 RNAVEGIPEEDSTE
+303 RNAVEEIPEEDSTE
-317 KDFKELLSEP
+317 KDLRDLPSEP
-327 EVRDAEDPVNAE
+327 EVRDAEDP
-339 RSGNEEP
+339 
-346 SEKAE
+346 
-351 NSGNEES
+351 
-358 LENTENFGNEEDPGT
+358 
-373 AEDPVNG
+373 
-380 EVPVNAED
+380 
-388 FAKDEASLNPE
+388 
-399 IPGDAEDTGKAPETE
+399 GKAPETE

-489 AETADVPGTAEETAP
+489 AEPAADTVTETEEPTVAAEEKAP
-504 AAPAETETVAE
+504 AAPAETETVAD

-532 KPAAEKESPEVES
+532 KPAAEKESSEVES

-563 EASTETPKRRPA
+563 EASAETPKRRQA

>member
-44 KIRDLQKRLY
+44 KIRNLQKRLY

-89 SVERYIR
+89 SVQRYIR

-144 VASRIDKKIA
+144 VAPRIDKQIT
-154 YESHFK
+154 YERHFK

-193 KRFGNPEQNW
+193 KRFGDPEQNW

-218 YQKMIEKIIKA
+218 YQKTIEKIIKA

-303 RNAVEGIPEEDSTE
+303 LSAVEEIPEEDSTE
-317 KDFKELLSEP
+317 KDLRDLLSEP
-327 EVRDAEDPVNAE
+327 VVRD
-339 RSGNEEP
+339 
-346 SEKAE
+346 
-351 NSGNEES
+351 
-358 LENTENFGNEEDPGT
+358 

-399 IPGDAEDTGKAPETE
+399 IQGDAEDTGKAPETE

-489 AETADVPGTAEETAP
+489 AEPAADTVTETEEPAAAAEEKAP
-504 AAPAETETVAE
+504 AAPAETETVADA
-515 TGEEP
+515 GEEP

-545 SASKA
+545 PAPKT
-550 AGSVKKARSGKEK
+550 AGSVKKSRSGKEK
-563 EASTETPKRRPA
+563 EASTKTPKRRQA

>member
-23 NGKKDNADREAI
+23 NGKKDNADRETI

-44 KIRDLQKRLY
+44 KIRNLQKRLY

-89 SVERYIR
+89 SVQRYIR

-144 VASRIDKKIA
+144 VAPRIDKQIT
-154 YESHFK
+154 YERHFK

-193 KRFGNPEQNW
+193 KRFGDPEQSW

-218 YQKMIEKIIKA
+218 YQKTIEKIIKA

-303 RNAVEGIPEEDSTE
+303 LSAVEEIPEEDSTE
-317 KDFKELLSEP
+317 KDLRDLLSEP
-327 EVRDAEDPVNAE
+327 VVRD
-339 RSGNEEP
+339 
-346 SEKAE
+346 
-351 NSGNEES
+351 
-358 LENTENFGNEEDPGT
+358 

-414 AVIADTSNV
+414 AFIADTSNV

-436 TAQAPDTEVEEAADT
+436 TAQAPDTEVEEAAAA
-451 PDPDAAENGKA
+451 PDPDAAETEKA
-462 PDTETAEAAEVPD
+462 PDTEAAETAAVPDTEAAE
-475 PETDEKAAAPDTEA
+475 TAAAPDTEA
-489 AETADVPGTAEETAP
+489 AEPAADTVTEIEEPAAAAEEKAP
-504 AAPAETETVAE
+504 AAPAETETVADA
-515 TGEEP
+515 GEEP

-563 EASTETPKRRPA
+563 EASTETPKRRQA